1 MFQELAVLIAAQGE
15 KIDSIENALD
25 DANHYVEEAV
35 EQLDRA
41 QKTHEK
47 GNKYMCCCLVCF
59 ACVMVI
65 VVTSVLGVF

>member
-41 QKTHEK
+41 
-47 GNKYMCCCLVCF
+47 
-59 ACVMVI
+59 
-65 VVTSVLGVF
+65 